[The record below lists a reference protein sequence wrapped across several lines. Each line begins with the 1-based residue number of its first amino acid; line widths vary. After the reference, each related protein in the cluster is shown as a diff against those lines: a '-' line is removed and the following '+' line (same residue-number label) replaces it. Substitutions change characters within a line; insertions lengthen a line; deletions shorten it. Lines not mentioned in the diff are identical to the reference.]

1 MLARE
6 GKPIFARHILKTS
19 FSTFDPGQKTN
30 VILGCFYMVAAMQS
44 MLKLMGIRIW
54 GVGCYGVRGVV
65 HTVDVFPSL
74 NATDMKLAH
83 MQCDSMGAPNRRRQ
97 RCEYYL
103 PC

>member
-1 MLARE
+1 MFILARE

-19 FSTFDPGQKTN
+19 FSTFDPGQN
-30 VILGCFYMVAAMQS
+30 GGCYAIDVEIDGDSDLGCVV
-44 MLKLMGIRIW
+44 LHL
-54 GVGCYGVRGVV
+54 YGVRGVV

-83 MQCDSMGAPNRRRQ
+83 MQCDSMGALNRRRQ